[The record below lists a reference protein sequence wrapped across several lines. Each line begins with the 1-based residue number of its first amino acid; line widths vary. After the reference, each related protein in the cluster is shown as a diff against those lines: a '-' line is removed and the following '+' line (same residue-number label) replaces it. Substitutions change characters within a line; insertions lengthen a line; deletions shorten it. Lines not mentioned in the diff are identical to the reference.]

1 MNSFFVS
8 EKLSEAAFKG
18 QKVSYIDHYKNLYV
32 PMFNKIAGSGKRTQW
47 VRALA
52 LNPDDLV
59 QFQGPTV
66 EGENQFPKVIL

>member
-32 PMFNKIAGSGKRTQW
+32 PMFNKIAGSGKKTQ
-47 VRALA
+47 
-52 LNPDDLV
+52 
-59 QFQGPTV
+59 
-66 EGENQFPKVIL
+66 